1 MSEIVSKLK
10 SIPILKNIIHF
21 LQIIKIPGLNGLSLY
36 DLIEMY
42 VLGIING
49 ALTARA
55 GSISFSFFMALFPF
69 LLFILNLIP
78 FIPIDNLDVIVFDFI
93 EILLPKETH
102 DFFSDIFLDIQSKP
116 RRGLLSSVFLLS
128 IFLTANGVNSI
139 FVSFEESYHVESTR
153 NFFKKYLFS
162 IGVSILLALLLLFAV
177 VVFVYY
183 EIYILQNLK
192 EFLPNQVN
200 SIRIGQVFFF
210 IALTYFSISILY
222 YFGTVEGKIHK
233 FFSPGSIMTTF
244 LIIIST
250 YFFGVYV
257 DKFSTYNQLYGSIG
271 ALLILMLYIWI
282 NSNLLLLGFE
292 LNATLKTLRLKE

>member
-153 NFFKKYLFS
+153 NFFKQYLFS

-177 VVFVYY
+177 CCLWYVVCNPYVCGMLFVLAERPCRGLQKAWIVGTC
-183 EIYILQNLK
+183 EIVFCNGHQEL
-192 EFLPNQVN
+192 FCSPQV
-200 SIRIGQVFFF
+200 
-210 IALTYFSISILY
+210 
-222 YFGTVEGKIHK
+222 
-233 FFSPGSIMTTF
+233 
-244 LIIIST
+244 
-250 YFFGVYV
+250 
-257 DKFSTYNQLYGSIG
+257 
-271 ALLILMLYIWI
+271 
-282 NSNLLLLGFE
+282 
-292 LNATLKTLRLKE
+292 